1 MARTW
6 LITGISRGLG
16 HALATAALEAGDR
29 VIGTTRSGDAPEG
42 LSGDLTVLPFEASD
56 PEAAARLAT
65 DAFGVHGRID
75 VLVNNA
81 GYGLLGPIEET
92 DDKALRD
99 LFEVNVFAPFRLIRA
114 ALPYLRAQGRGHIV
128 NMASIAGVAPSMG
141 AGVYGATK
149 AALSAMSYSLA
160 AEVSPFGLWVSVVSP
175 GAFRTEFLGETSI
188 RRTAAER
195 AYRAVDEALA
205 KWSANDGRQAGDP
218 ALAAAAMLQLVEADE
233 PPLDLLL
240 GQDALNRADQRAE
253 RMAADIRDWRTIS
266 AETARRPTTTKKERR
281 PDPTAT

>member
-81 GYGLLGPIEET
+81 GS
-92 DDKALRD
+92 DC
-99 LFEVNVFAPFRLIRA
+99 
-114 ALPYLRAQGRGHIV
+114 
-128 NMASIAGVAPSMG
+128 
-141 AGVYGATK
+141 
-149 AALSAMSYSLA
+149 
-160 AEVSPFGLWVSVVSP
+160 SVRS
-175 GAFRTEFLGETSI
+175 
-188 RRTAAER
+188 
-195 AYRAVDEALA
+195 
-205 KWSANDGRQAGDP
+205 
-218 ALAAAAMLQLVEADE
+218 
-233 PPLDLLL
+233 
-240 GQDALNRADQRAE
+240 
-253 RMAADIRDWRTIS
+253 
-266 AETARRPTTTKKERR
+266 RRPTTRR
-281 PDPTAT
+281 SVTCSRSTSSRPSG